1 LQAHTRVISVVYVIL
16 AAVAV
21 VAVDLRVVLIPAAGA
36 ALCLFG
42 GGLIVFRR
50 LSGALAIPWP
60 ADKTGSESFAV
71 VVIEDTPLPFQGY
84 DQELIVA
91 VHARHM
97 IELLACS
104 LLAGATLYL
113 MLFSNLID
121 GARIGAYEA
130 EIICFAGLAVLIVNL
145 HWFVERL
152 FLRRSYYTV
161 GTLLSR
167 DPGFL
172 RRGITYQFIDHKG
185 ERRGGAG
192 PLWGR
197 GQDNSILVLYDPN
210 DPDTNVAHGGFLFH
224 KFAIVLIPARNRQKI
239 SGPVL

>member
-1 LQAHTRVISVVYVIL
+1 MQAHTRVISVVYVIL
-16 AAVAV
+16 AALAV
-21 VAVDLRVVLIPAAGA
+21 VAIDLRIVLIPAASA
-36 ALCLFG
+36 ALCLFA

-60 ADKTGSESFAV
+60 ARKADFESFGV
-71 VVIEDTPLPFQGY
+71 VVIEDVPLPFQGY

-91 VHARHM
+91 VHARHL

-104 LLAGATLYL
+104 LLTGTTLYV
-113 MLFSNLID
+113 MLSSDLID

-130 EIICFAGLAVLIVNL
+130 EVICFAGLAVLIVNL
-145 HWFVERL
+145 RWFVERL

-161 GTLLSR
+161 GTLLTR

-192 PLWGR
+192 PIWGR
-197 GQDNSILVLYDPN
+197 GQDNSVLVLYDPK

-224 KFAIVLIPARNRQKI
+224 KFAIVLVPARDRQKA
-239 SGPVL
+239 SGPVS